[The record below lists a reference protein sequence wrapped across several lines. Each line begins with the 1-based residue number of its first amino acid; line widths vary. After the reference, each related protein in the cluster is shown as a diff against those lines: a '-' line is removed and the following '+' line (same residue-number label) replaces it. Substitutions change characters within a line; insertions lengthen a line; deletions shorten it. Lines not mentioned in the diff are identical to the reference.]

1 MNQTLGYEDPL
12 SNPKNLR
19 EAFSAITHW
28 LQKHD
33 CKITTGRF
41 AEYTEFLRY
50 MEHCEKY
57 QIKAPKYN
65 MLELASF
72 HREIAEIA
80 FVFSRFAGKESDI
93 TVELLKKTL
102 QGHALPTDN
111 PAAEKCR
118 NYLLQLR
125 AAVYFM
131 DSGFDVSV
139 NSDAD
144 VVAKK
149 DNKTYYIECKRL
161 YSLSQVEKR
170 VRELEDQLLARFREH
185 SGGSEAFGI
194 GWIDPTSI
202 FTGRIGM
209 YSAYSRAASQ
219 VAVRVDLNLF
229 ANQCPFDRLKKDP
242 RILAVALQMVWPS
255 LCGNEEA
262 PIATGF
268 TSIIC
273 PLVSED
279 LFREK
284 VRPLFDKLLK
294 IKRAAESEGV
304 NSDS

>member
-41 AEYTEFLRY
+41 AEYAEFISY
-50 MEHCEKY
+50 MDYCEKHKVL
-57 QIKAPKYN
+57 IPKYN

-72 HREIAEIA
+72 HREINELT
-80 FVFSRFAGKESDI
+80 FVFSKFVSKESDI
-93 TVELLKKTL
+93 TIQLLKQVL

-139 NSDAD
+139 SSDAD

-149 DNKTYYIECKRL
+149 NNKTYYIECKRL

-170 VRELEDQLLARFREH
+170 IREIEDQLLARFSEH
-185 SGGSEAFGI
+185 KEESEAFGI
-194 GWIDPTSI
+194 GWLDPGAI
-202 FTGRIGM
+202 FMGRIGM
-209 YSAYSRAASQ
+209 YAAYSRAASQ
-219 VAVRVDLNLF
+219 LAARVDLNLF
-229 ANQCPFDRLKKDP
+229 ADQYLPDKTKKDP
-242 RILAVALQMVWPS
+242 RILAIALQMVWPS
-255 LCGNEEA
+255 ICGLEE
-262 PIATGF
+262 ISISTGF
-268 TSIIC
+268 TTIVC
-273 PLVSED
+273 PLVSKD
-279 LFREK
+279 DFREK
-284 VRPLFDKLLK
+284 VRPLFDNLLK
-294 IKRAAESEGV
+294 INMASKKQGI
-304 NSDS
+304 N